1 MSAAHNGCLQLE
13 PDVGIRAIVLLQ
25 GEPVSSG
32 TQGITERENE
42 PLEMHRRHVSN
53 VTSRNSSERLAAMIW
68 LDFTCVCV
76 VHAFL
81 RFCYSLYF
89 IIKY

>member
-42 PLEMHRRHVSN
+42 PLEMGSVEMHRRHVSN
-53 VTSRNSSERLAAMIW
+53 VPSRNSSERIAANAHD
-68 LDFTCVCV
+68 LVGFYLCVL
-76 VHAFL
+76 FM
-81 RFCYSLYF
+81 RF
-89 IIKY
+89 